1 MTLKE
6 LNKLDFE
13 ALKAGL
19 QKCSGSSNW
28 ATKLSKHQ
36 PFKSETELL
45 ALADR
50 IWRKECRLEDYFE
63 AFDQHPRITAKAKK
77 SSPKVISA
85 LEMGIKAY
93 ERKFGFPFI
102 VVPTSV
108 CKVASL
114 YNLLSATIVHKPSS
128 L

>member
-1 MTLKE
+1 MR
-6 LNKLDFE
+6 
-13 ALKAGL
+13 
-19 QKCSGSSNW
+19 
-28 ATKLSKHQ
+28 
-36 PFKSETELL
+36 FKSETELL

-102 VVPTSV
+102 VVPTRKPTKSMLALLQERLKHDEKEEIIV
-108 CKVASL
+108 VIEEQRKIIRSRL
-114 YNLLSATIVHKPSS
+114 KKLLS
-128 L
+128 